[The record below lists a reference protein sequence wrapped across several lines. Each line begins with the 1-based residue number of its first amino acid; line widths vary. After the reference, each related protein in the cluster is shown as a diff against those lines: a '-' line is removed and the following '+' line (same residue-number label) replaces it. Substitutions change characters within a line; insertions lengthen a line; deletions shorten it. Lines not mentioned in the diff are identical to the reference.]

1 MYTVDSHARH
11 SCETNRAHFRVRKPI
26 AVYMLPYSYI
36 RQVSLLSLVVVNN
49 LRKWPHEPGLALALA
64 NSHMASG
71 CRIWRGLSGQH
82 SPKWLIRIIR
92 LDLIESN
99 ENKIIILICL
109 NNHTIS
115 FCQQP
120 DVLMHLEEH
129 TMRMLSARHLANCH
143 ARGNVL
149 FTWTMSHDVV
159 HPGILS
165 E

>member
-1 MYTVDSHARH
+1 MFEGSKYVIYT
-11 SCETNRAHFRVRKPI
+11 
-26 AVYMLPYSYI
+26 
-36 RQVSLLSLVVVNN
+36 
-49 LRKWPHEPGLALALA
+49 GLALALA
-64 NSHMASG
+64 NSRMASG

-92 LDLIESN
+92 LIESN

-129 TMRMLSARHLANCH
+129 YTMRMLSARHLANCH